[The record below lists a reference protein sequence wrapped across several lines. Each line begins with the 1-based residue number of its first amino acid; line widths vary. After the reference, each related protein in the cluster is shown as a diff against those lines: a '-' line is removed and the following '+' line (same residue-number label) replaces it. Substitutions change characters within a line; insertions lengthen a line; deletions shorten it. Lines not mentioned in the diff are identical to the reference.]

1 MRCVGVYDVAL
12 VYRLLHVVLH
22 VILHILHVVLH
33 VVLYY
38 RVFYRVIQEGRKA
51 GAHKRG
57 AKAEPGLAK
66 LRGKTQSAAIGAWSL
81 AKRV

>member
-1 MRCVGVYDVAL
+1 MWF
-12 VYRLLHVVLH
+12 YRV
-22 VILHILHVVLH
+22 
-33 VVLYY
+33 YY

>member
-1 MRCVGVYDVAL
+1 MWF
-12 VYRLLHVVLH
+12 YRV
-22 VILHILHVVLH
+22 
-33 VVLYY
+33 YY

-66 LRGKTQSAAIGAWSL
+66 LRGKTQSAGAGTGAWSL